1 MQVSSNYLYDA
12 DTKFYTS
19 LGEGRYLVAREK
31 EGTEESEEKKTQDQ
45 QTQNVQQE
53 KLSPSEKQLVSELQT
68 RDAQVRQHEA
78 AHKSAGAPTGAASY
92 TYQKGPDGKMYAI
105 GGEVDVA
112 MKSGATPEET
122 IQNAQAVIAA
132 AMAPSDPS
140 PQDHAVASSARMM
153 MLKAQQEKNKE
164 MQEEIL
170 KNSSPYQEAQNSL
183 EQEKTNAIDFSA

>member
-31 EGTEESEEKKTQDQ
+31 ESTQESEDTQEQNQ
-45 QTQNVQQE
+45 QTQNTQEQQ
-53 KLSPSEKQLVSELQT
+53 LSPSEKQLVSELQA
-68 RDAQVRQHEA
+68 RDAEVRQHEA
-78 AHKSAGAPTGAASY
+78 AHKSAGAATGAASY

-132 AMAPSDPS
+132 AMAPTDPS
-140 PQDHAVASSARMM
+140 PQDHAVASLARMM

-170 KNSSPYQEAQNSL
+170 KGSSPYKDLTDTSTQETKNSL
-183 EQEKTNAIDFSA
+183 DISA